1 MQQLLALKIPVLCDT
16 HKKKFIFNE
25 MMAMQKSEKEEIS
38 RKYFEGSRPPRR

>member
-25 MMAMQKSEKEEIS
+25 MMAMQKREKEEIS